1 MLGRG
6 TSVVGEVRR
15 APAQVTDCVRQPA
28 YGQLGDGARVCASAA
43 VGEGIFAGIGGVHG
57 LNVGPGEGEGE
68 GITAGIS
75 GAVGGFHCEMEG
87 ETGETVGPGVVTD
100 VGAGVGVGFGTGVG
114 AGFGAGIDMGR
125 GGAGNGRLP
134 RAGHSVM

>member
-6 TSVVGEVRR
+6 TSARCG
-15 APAQVTDCVRQPA
+15 APQVTDCVRQPA

-100 VGAGVGVGFGTGVG
+100 VGAGFG

-134 RAGHSVM
+134 RAGHSVV

>member
-1 MLGRG
+1 M
-6 TSVVGEVRR
+6 
-15 APAQVTDCVRQPA
+15 RQPA

-43 VGEGIFAGIGGVHG
+43 AGEGIFAGIGGVHG

-87 ETGETVGPGVVTD
+87 ESGGTFGPGVVTD
-100 VGAGVGVGFGTGVG
+100 VSAGVG
-114 AGFGAGIDMGR
+114 AGVGAGIDMGR

-134 RAGHSVM
+134 ARGRASSGHSVV

>member
-6 TSVVGEVRR
+6 TSERCG
-15 APAQVTDCVRQPA
+15 APQVTDCVRQPA

-100 VGAGVGVGFGTGVG
+100 VGAGVGAGFGAGV
-114 AGFGAGIDMGR
+114 GAGIDMGR

-134 RAGHSVM
+134 RAGHSVV